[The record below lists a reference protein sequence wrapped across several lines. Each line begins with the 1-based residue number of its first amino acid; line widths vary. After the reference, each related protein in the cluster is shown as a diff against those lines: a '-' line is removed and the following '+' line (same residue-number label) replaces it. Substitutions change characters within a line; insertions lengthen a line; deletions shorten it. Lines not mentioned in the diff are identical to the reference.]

1 MKLKRYNEMFVDK
14 DGNIWD
20 DEEMT
25 KKSFEFEDEIVA
37 TIDEGDPEQGTS
49 FEISF
54 WEPSSENYD
63 VIYVNGA
70 PYALTEKDFSEFI
83 PESELVKLS
92 SYDIHAEQLG
102 ILSVYGEYTYGQ
114 MEKMLKTFGIK
125 VVKRDY

>member
-20 DEEMT
+20 DESMA
-25 KKSFEFEDEIVA
+25 KKSFEFEDEMVA

-54 WEPSSENYD
+54 WETSSENYD
-63 VIYVNGA
+63 VIYVGGNA
-70 PYALTEKDFSEFI
+70 YALTRKDFNEFI

-92 SYDIHAEQLG
+92 QYDIHAEQLG
-102 ILSVYGEYTYGQ
+102 VLSVYGDYTYEQ
-114 MEKMLKTFGIK
+114 MEKMLKNFGIK